1 MRNWNWQDVLS
12 RTLAFLVT
20 LGDVLMVFIQTVI
33 VAFGTI
39 IIMGFLL
46 WVEQNAVS
54 YGVATFEQDETKAA
68 AAALVLVLFNF
79 AVKFW
84 EVYIDDKASDQ
95 RERYKPAK
103 RYAPSLRTWLA
114 GCVYWLGIGK
124 VGKVGKQWQRK
135 ELPASASF
143 ASVRR
148 VVTFAML
155 YMAFIG
161 RTHDAINKVSISGE
175 TAVSWQ
181 NGFTDLLTKSTLA
194 DIALWVSAI
203 VFTFAAVIAAQQL
216 TQYIAVR
223 VLEIKRHMSKS
234 KAVAVA
240 RAISKPVLAYDSPR
254 ELSPIKVKVGSQ
266 TKYRCPQC
274 SKEMSRQ
281 AWQKH
286 PCRFTDGYAAV
297 DGQIDAVAE
306 ADQFLDTVDVS
317 VDRQPVKAGVNGSKP
332 RATERKPE

>member
-1 MRNWNWQDVLS
+1 MRQWNWQDVLN

-54 YGVATFEQDETKAA
+54 YGVATFEHDETKTA

-103 RYAPSLRTWLA
+103 RYVFSLRTWFSEW
-114 GCVYWLGIGK
+114 GYWLG
-124 VGKVGKQWQRK
+124 VGKKWQRK

-143 ASVRR
+143 ASVRK

-161 RTHDAINKVSISGE
+161 RTHEAINKVSITGG

-223 VLEIKRHMSKS
+223 VLEIKRHMGKS
-234 KAVAVA
+234 KTVAVA
-240 RAISKPVLAYDSPR
+240 RSMSKPVLAYDSPR
-254 ELSPIKVKVGSQ
+254 ELSPVKVKVGSQ

-274 SKEMSRQ
+274 AKEMSRQ
-281 AWQKH
+281 AWHKH

-317 VDRQPVKAGVNGSKP
+317 VDRQPVKVGVNGSKP